1 MTVLQQTLTAARGL
15 EVDHAV
21 LPLWKHPARL
31 LVQPPA
37 LARRQRLLHHRA
49 GAHRRC
55 QQVRARGSARYS
67 TRPPTGRLWR
77 KFVLN
82 KKRKNGTNCTH
93 ERILYQRHR
102 REGSGMFRAVAEL
115 AQATQSLKAKKFPNP
130 QVEDIPTTGGYTEYS
145 SAPWWKHGDR
155 YQDQSDNYSISN
167 S

>member
-1 MTVLQQTLTAARGL
+1 MRCCHFGSTPLDFLCSHPLLHGGSGCCIIVRARTAGASRCAPGAVRGTLQGR
-15 EVDHAV
+15 
-21 LPLWKHPARL
+21 
-31 LVQPPA
+31 PPA
-37 LARRQRLLHHRA
+37 LE
-49 GAHRRC
+49 
-55 QQVRARGSARYS
+55 
-67 TRPPTGRLWR
+67 